1 MPFAGLSNVTM
12 RASLEVSFGR
22 TNSFGGLV
30 VDLGRGLTV
39 DGAGS
44 GDGSLVFAVGLERVR
59 AILLWER

>member
-1 MPFAGLSNVTM
+1 M